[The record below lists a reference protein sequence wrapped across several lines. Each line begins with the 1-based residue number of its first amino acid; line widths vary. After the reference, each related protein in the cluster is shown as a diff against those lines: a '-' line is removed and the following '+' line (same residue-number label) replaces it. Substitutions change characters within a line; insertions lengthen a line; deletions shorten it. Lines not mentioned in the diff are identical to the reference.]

1 MSANVT
7 PNTCRMTVMTS
18 RVRVDL
24 AVPVSIPVSELVATV
39 VGRLGGELADEG
51 AINGGWLLQRAG
63 DAPLDPALTVAA
75 CALRDGDVLHLR
87 AGGGRLAEIAFDDV
101 LDAVGHGVAART
113 PRWQAKYTTRAAVG
127 FAATALTFALL
138 VLLVSGPTWVVPASA
153 ATGAS
158 ALLILTA
165 AGLARAL
172 QQRLP
177 ALMASAYAIAFGT
190 VAGAMALGRHRDLF
204 EFGTTQLLP
213 AAAAAVLVAVLC
225 LVSTGMGIGGFVAV
239 IAAGVLTAIA
249 TGVAAATTLTVPATA
264 GLVAVVTL
272 GVSPF
277 LPLVS
282 FRLAR
287 LPLPPIPSTAA
298 DLRRDTATIDSG
310 GLLLQTARADQYL
323 TGLVAAT
330 AVTLAGAA
338 VTLAPGGFSNV
349 LLGVVLGAI
358 LLFRARL
365 FTGRGQRY
373 SLLIGSAVAFL
384 GVLLARSAE
393 LSDTNRLL
401 AYAVPAVVVA
411 VVLLAISGT
420 VPARQFPPTVSR
432 AADVLES
439 LLVLSVIPLALGVM
453 GLYGAIRRLS
463 N

>member
-1 MSANVT
+1 M
-7 PNTCRMTVMTS
+7 
-18 RVRVDL
+18 
-24 AVPVSIPVSELVATV
+24 
-39 VGRLGGELADEG
+39 
-51 AINGGWLLQRAG
+51 LLQA
-63 DAPLDPALTVAA
+63 
-75 CALRDGDVLHLR
+75 
-87 AGGGRLAEIAFDDV
+87 
-101 LDAVGHGVAART
+101 
-113 PRWQAKYTTRAAVG
+113 
-127 FAATALTFALL
+127 
-138 VLLVSGPTWVVPASA
+138 
-153 ATGAS
+153 
-158 ALLILTA
+158 
-165 AGLARAL
+165 
-172 QQRLP
+172 
-177 ALMASAYAIAFGT
+177 
-190 VAGAMALGRHRDLF
+190 
-204 EFGTTQLLP
+204 
-213 AAAAAVLVAVLC
+213 
-225 LVSTGMGIGGFVAV
+225 
-239 IAAGVLTAIA
+239 
-249 TGVAAATTLTVPATA
+249 
-264 GLVAVVTL
+264 
-272 GVSPF
+272 
-277 LPLVS
+277 
-282 FRLAR
+282 
-287 LPLPPIPSTAA
+287 
-298 DLRRDTATIDSG
+298 
-310 GLLLQTARADQYL
+310 ARADQYL

-349 LLGVVLGAI
+349 MLGVVLGAI